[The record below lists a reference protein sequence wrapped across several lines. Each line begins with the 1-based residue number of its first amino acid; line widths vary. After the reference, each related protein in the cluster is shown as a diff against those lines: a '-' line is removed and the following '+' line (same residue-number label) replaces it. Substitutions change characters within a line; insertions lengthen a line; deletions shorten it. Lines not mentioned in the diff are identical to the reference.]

1 MAHFAQLDSNNVVVQ
16 VIVIHNNELVDKTGA
31 ESEEQG
37 IEFCKSLFGEDTRW
51 VQTSYNGNFRGIYA
65 GVGYIYDPTANV
77 FRINK

>member
-1 MAHFAQLDSNNVVVQ
+1 MAHFAQLDDNNVVIQ
-16 VIVIHNNELVDKTGA
+16 VIVVHNNELIDETGA

-51 VQTSYNGNFRGIYA
+51 VQTSYSGNFRGIYA
-65 GVGYIYDPTANV
+65 GVGYIYDVNANV